1 MKQGDAQTTD
11 LDLEALAPT
20 PGDGD
25 GGTAPED
32 VTELLLRWGDGSS
45 EALDQI
51 LPVLYAELRSM
62 ATRSLRKERSGH
74 TLQAT
79 ALVSEVYLR
88 IVNQD
93 RIRWQNRAQFLG
105 VASEIMRRILVD
117 HARRRRA
124 AKRDGGVRITLED
137 GLSSAR
143 GAGSAT
149 REVNLIALDE
159 ALTRLHDL
167 DPRQA
172 RIIEMRYFA
181 GLKIEETAEVL
192 AVSPRTVKREW
203 QMARA
208 WLKRE
213 LAAGDDS

>member
-1 MKQGDAQTTD
+1 MKQGDGD
-11 LDLEALAPT
+11 NSDFGREAGAPS
-20 PGDGD
+20 PRR
-25 GGTAPED
+25 GGGGPAPHD
-32 VTELLLRWGDGSS
+32 VTELLLRWGDGSP
-45 EALDQI
+45 EALDQL

-62 ATRSLRKERSGH
+62 ATRSLRKERSSH

-79 ALVSEVYLR
+79 ALVNEAYLR

-93 RIRWQNRAQFLG
+93 RIHWQNRAQFLG

-117 HARRRRA
+117 HARRRQA

-159 ALTRLHDL
+159 ALTRLHEL

-172 RIIEMRYFA
+172 RIVEMRYFA
-181 GLKIEETAEVL
+181 GLKIEETAE
-192 AVSPRTVKREW
+192 
-203 QMARA
+203 
-208 WLKRE
+208 
-213 LAAGDDS
+213 